1 MNTEWIRLEA
11 HAKINLSLDVL
22 RKREDGYHEVRMI
35 MQSLG
40 LCDEVWM
47 RACPEDGISLSPY
60 GGEVCPGVPYDEK
73 NLMYRAAALMKER
86 FGIREGVE
94 LRLLKRIPSAAGLA
108 GGSADAAAVI
118 LGMNELFDIHAG
130 FPLLSEVGLSVGA
143 DVPYCLMGGTAL
155 AEGIGERLTKLPPAP
170 MCQVLLVK
178 PEAGISTREVYESLR
193 VNERPAEAHPDIDG
207 VMSALQ
213 GKNFKKLATR
223 MGNILEL
230 AALPMVPE
238 IETIRKALLSMGA
251 VAALMSGSGP
261 TVFGLYTDADS
272 RHQAAEAFREGS
284 FRGLAKD
291 VIETE
296 FYRFTAL

>member
-22 RKREDGYHEVRMI
+22 RKRGDGYHEVRMI

-47 RACPEDGISLSPY
+47 RACPEDRISLSPY
-60 GGEVCPGVPYDEK
+60 GGEACPGVPYDEK
-73 NLMYRAAALMKER
+73 NLMYKAAALMKER
-86 FGIREGVE
+86 FGIKEGVE
-94 LRLLKRIPSAAGLA
+94 LQLLKRIPSAAGLA

-118 LGMNELFDIHAG
+118 LGMNELFDIHAA
-130 FPLLSEVGLSVGA
+130 FPALSEVGLSVGA

-193 VNERPAEAHPDIDG
+193 VNERPAETHPDIDG

-213 GKNFKKLATR
+213 DKNFKKLAAR

-261 TVFGLYTDADS
+261 TVFGLYTDAGS